1 MLTAQNRGLTAK
13 VRHLLAIINMI
24 AINGDLVITI
34 DSQTITAN
42 IILNNKWKKLP
53 QKECFLDILIKSM
66 IWLL

>member
-42 IILNNKWKKLP
+42 IILNNK
-53 QKECFLDILIKSM
+53 
-66 IWLL
+66 